1 MSNISC
7 LFLIDST
14 GSMGWVH
21 RTLRE
26 RLAMMV
32 NLFDQEGVRVDFGI
46 AAFRDALAEPYT
58 AWLPLG
64 FGADI
69 ARQEQFLH
77 SLTPEGGGNNRGE
90 SSIYALVRGM
100 EDLVWPT
107 DTRRRVIAIFTDDKG
122 HIPDRRIN
130 SWQELSNKLTTNNI
144 EQIHLFVTEKKVAW
158 YDPLSMTPDCLIVR
172 HPLSKDLNQLEAS
185 IRDFVK
191 TTSVDILDDSSPL
204 FDRTGTNPFEE
215 IDESE
220 TELVLSMDVFSHV
233 EEDENIF
240 DDDDDIFDDIDEGEF
255 VPVVAERTEDTQVPG
270 SKSSEPVNRRSSIA
284 TAPPKKETEE
294 GLSEADFVFDWD

>member
-1 MSNISC
+1 
-7 LFLIDST
+7 
-14 GSMGWVH
+14 MGWVH

-58 AWLPLG
+58 AWVPLG

-69 ARQEQFLH
+69 PRQEQFLR
-77 SLTPEGGGNNRGE
+77 SLIPEGGGNNKGE

-100 EDLVWPT
+100 EDIAWPK
-107 DTRRRVIAIFTDDKG
+107 DSRRRVIALFTDDRG
-122 HIPDRRIN
+122 HIPDERIN
-130 SWQELSNKLTTNNI
+130 SWSELSQKLTANSI
-144 EQIHLFVTEKKVAW
+144 EQIHLFVTDRKVAW

-172 HPLSKDLNQLEAS
+172 HPLSKDLSQLEES
-185 IRDFVK
+185 FRDFVK

-204 FDRTGTNPFEE
+204 LDRTGTNPFEE
-215 IDESE
+215 IDEYE
-220 TELVLSMDVFSHV
+220 TELEPSIDVFSDM

-240 DDDDDIFDDIDEGEF
+240 DDDDIFDDIDEGKIA
-255 VPVVAERTEDTQVPG
+255 PVLAERRKNTRVPR
-270 SKSSEPVNRRSSIA
+270 SKPSDLAKQRSSTA
-284 TAPPKKETEE
+284 TTEPKEQKKNWA
-294 GLSEADFVFDWD
+294 EADFDFDWD

>member
-46 AAFRDALAEPYT
+46 AAFRDALAEPNS
-58 AWLPLG
+58 AWAPLG

-69 ARQEQFLH
+69 PRQERFLH
-77 SLTPEGGGNNRGE
+77 SLIPEGGGNNRGE

-100 EDLVWPT
+100 EDIAWPT
-107 DTRRRVIAIFTDDKG
+107 DSRRRVIALFTDDRG
-122 HIPDRRIN
+122 HIPDERID
-130 SWQELSNKLTTNNI
+130 SWDELSHKLTANNI
-144 EQIHLFVTEKKVAW
+144 EQIHLFVTERKVAW

-172 HPLSKDLNQLEAS
+172 HPLSKDLNQLEES

-204 FDRTGTNPFEE
+204 LDRTGTNPFEE
-215 IDESE
+215 IDEYEPESE
-220 TELVLSMDVFSHV
+220 LSMDVFSDM

-240 DDDDDIFDDIDEGEF
+240 DDDDIFDDIDGGE
-255 VPVVAERTEDTQVPG
+255 VAPVVAERTKDTRMPRE
-270 SKSSEPVNRRSSIA
+270 KPSELAKQGTSTA
-284 TAPPKKETEE
+284 TTQQKEESRKV
-294 GLSEADFVFDWD
+294 LPEADFDFDWD

>member
-1 MSNISC
+1 
-7 LFLIDST
+7 
-14 GSMGWVH
+14 MGWVH

-26 RLAMMV
+26 RLALMV

-58 AWLPLG
+58 AWLSLG

-69 ARQEQFLH
+69 PRQEQFLR
-77 SLTPEGGGNNRGE
+77 SLIPEGGGNNRGE

-100 EDLVWPT
+100 EDIAWPT
-107 DTRRRVIAIFTDDKG
+107 DSRRRVIALFTDDRG
-122 HIPDRRIN
+122 HIPDKRIN
-130 SWQELSNKLTTNNI
+130 SWSELSNKLTDNNI
-144 EQIHLFVTEKKVAW
+144 EQIHLFVTEKKVEW

-172 HPLSKDLNQLEAS
+172 HPLSRDLNQLEES

-204 FDRTGTNPFEE
+204 LDRTGTNPFEE
-215 IDESE
+215 IDEYE
-220 TELVLSMDVFSHV
+220 TESELSMDVFLDM

-240 DDDDDIFDDIDEGEF
+240 DDDDDIFDDIDGGE
-255 VPVVAERTEDTQVPG
+255 VAPVVAERSKDTRMPREKPSIKKQ
-270 SKSSEPVNRRSSIA
+270 SSSTA
-284 TAPPKKETEE
+284 TTQQQEE
-294 GLSEADFVFDWD
+294 SQKVLPEADFDFDWD